1 MTSNVLEQA
10 STPTESTH
18 TLENPFT
25 TESLHV
31 SDELIQKAIDH
42 LDSLRSERSA

>member
-1 MTSNVLEQA
+1 MTSNVLEHV

-18 TLENPFT
+18 NLENPFT
-25 TESLHV
+25 AETLRV